1 VAKARPAPTS
11 DYAALL
17 AATQGVRG
25 YEPNQGWTISD

>member
-1 VAKARPAPTS
+1 VAKVRPAPTS

-17 AATQGVRG
+17 AAAQGVRG